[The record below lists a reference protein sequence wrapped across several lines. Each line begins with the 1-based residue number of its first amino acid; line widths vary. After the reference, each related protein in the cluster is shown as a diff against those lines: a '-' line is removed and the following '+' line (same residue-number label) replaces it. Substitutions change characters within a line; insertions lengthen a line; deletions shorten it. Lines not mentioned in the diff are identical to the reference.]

1 MSENQNAVYVNITSE
16 GARLNPQILDDHE
29 HAIAMFLVWRSNETV
44 MQSKVVTTD
53 ATVKYYV
60 NTASGQEWKEE
71 PALTIEYGSLFGYV
85 PLSES
90 GFRNIRQMERYFNRY
105 VAVVPDR
112 YVPNSDG
119 ESVLL
124 FSRRRA
130 LDIMQGANLNKIVPG
145 TTWTAVVTARTP
157 VGYTVNIG
165 GYRAWLPLSLVDH
178 HVVEPYTMQLDEM
191 VQVKVTENVTNG
203 NSRRLIVS
211 KKDATQSPFD
221 IGHEKYRLNARY
233 AAEILKFR
241 GRFGYA
247 ALPEGILVR
256 VQQSSDARGAMR
268 TGTPVKVRLKRR
280 SVEDKMF
287 IGEVEDILR

>member
-1 MSENQNAVYVNITSE
+1 MSENPVYVNITSE
-16 GARLNPQILDDHE
+16 GARLNPQILDNHE
-29 HAIAMFLVWRSNETV
+29 HAIAMFLVWRSNDTV
-44 MQSKVVTTD
+44 MQTKVATTD
-53 ATVKYYV
+53 TTVKYYV
-60 NTASGQEWKEE
+60 NTSNGQEWKEE
-71 PALTIEYGSLFGYV
+71 AALTVQYGSMFGYV

-90 GFRNIRQMERYFNRY
+90 GFRNLRQMERYFNRY
-105 VAVVPDR
+105 VSVVPDR
-112 YVPNSDG
+112 YVPNSAG

-130 LDIMQGANLNKIVPG
+130 LEIMQGANLNKIVPG
-145 TTWTAVVTARTP
+145 TTWTAVITARTA

-178 HVVEPYTMQLDEM
+178 HVVEPYSLQLDEM
-191 VQVKVTENVTNG
+191 IQVKITENVTQS

-211 KKDATQSPFD
+211 KKDAMQSPFD
-221 IGHEKYRLNARY
+221 LGHEKYRLNARY
-233 AAEILKFR
+233 AAEILKFH

-256 VQQSSDARGAMR
+256 VQQSSDERGAMR

-280 SVEDKMF
+280 SMEDKMF